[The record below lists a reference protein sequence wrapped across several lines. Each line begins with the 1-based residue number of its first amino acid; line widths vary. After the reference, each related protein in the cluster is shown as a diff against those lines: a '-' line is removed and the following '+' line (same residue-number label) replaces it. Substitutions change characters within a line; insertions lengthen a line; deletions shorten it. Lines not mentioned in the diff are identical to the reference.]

1 MIRHRTIKLEVERM
15 YRTGCVALLLLLVL
29 TSCASMTQSR
39 IDGEQAFEATQ
50 TWLQCLDEMNF
61 EKLWD
66 SSAELRRLKTDKAD
80 FIRRMNG
87 IRAPLGKMID
97 RDLQLNLRVTLIRH
111 YPDGQYRKIVFWSKY
126 EKKDFAREY
135 LLLVKE
141 EGQWR
146 VLEFQ
151 LA

>member
-1 MIRHRTIKLEVERM
+1 M
-15 YRTGCVALLLLLVL
+15 YRIGCVAIVL
-29 TSCASMTQSR
+29 FFLFCGCASLAQSQ
-39 IDGEQAFEATQ
+39 IDGEEAFVATQ
-50 TWLQCLDEMNF
+50 TWLQYLDEMNY

-66 SSAELRRLKTDKAD
+66 ESSELRRLKIDKDD
-80 FIRRMNG
+80 FIRKMNG

-97 RDLQLNLRVTLIRH
+97 RDLQLNLRITLIKH
-111 YPDGQYRKIVFWSKY
+111 YPDGQYRRIVFWSKY

-135 LLLVKE
+135 IILVKE

-151 LA
+151 LT